1 MQSLHAYFQTVT
13 GFWKFATTTRE
24 NSKKLTFITMKK
36 GLGLM
41 VAMMGLAAGTGIG
54 STGLSQT
61 NGSVNFAETN
71 FSESKTQNPDVKQTN
86 QFANQEKTTF
96 KRTKSSVRR
105 FVSNDGI
112 DPKTYGMYH
121 VKPRTHKRTNV

>member
-1 MQSLHAYFQTVT
+1 
-13 GFWKFATTTRE
+13 
-24 NSKKLTFITMKK
+24 
-36 GLGLM
+36 M
-41 VAMMGLAAGTGIG
+41 VAMMGLAAGTGLG

-61 NGSVNFAETN
+61 CGSVNFAETN
-71 FSESKTQNPDVKQTN
+71 ISEGKTQNPDVKQTN
-86 QFANQEKTTF
+86 QFADQEKTTF

-121 VKPRTHKRTNV
+121 VRGGTHKRTNI